1 MTSWRVAPALV
12 LALLPA
18 FQAPLPSPPAIGGRR
33 APDLPPVSIEEAY
46 GPLEIVDLERLAHSG
61 RSYHRR
67 LVQVRGVVGDL
78 VPGRY
83 LELREGTASVMLIP
97 LEDGDYHDY
106 ATLIGAD
113 VDVTGV
119 ARVLPA
125 NQASVP
131 CRGTSVPVSKCED
144 WDLPALPST
153 QPGWPSVS
161 ITVTKMMYRGTGRAP
176 GRSGAGAGGEA
187 VVGQFRGANL
197 CGDLPAASRRDG
209 ADWVLLAPDGPLWV
223 TGRDASGRGFRLD
236 PGHRGDTSRWLK
248 VAGKVMIAE
257 GVRYLKARKVEMIA
271 RPEDAQAAPC
281 PR

>member
-1 MTSWRVAPALV
+1 V
-12 LALLPA
+12 
-18 FQAPLPSPPAIGGRR
+18 G
-33 APDLPPVSIEEAY
+33 IEDAY
-46 GPLEIVDLERLAHSG
+46 GTLEIVDLERLAHSG

-83 LELREGTASVMLIP
+83 LDVREGAASVMLIA
-97 LEDGDYHDY
+97 LEEGDYHDY
-106 ATLIGAD
+106 ATLLGAD

-125 NQASVP
+125 MQRTVP
-131 CRGTSVPVSKCED
+131 CRGTTVPESKCED
-144 WDLPALPST
+144 WDLPALPNA
-153 QPGWPSVS
+153 QPGWPAVS
-161 ITVTKMMYRGTGRAP
+161 ITVTKMMDRGTGRSP
-176 GRSGAGAGGEA
+176 GRSDAGGAGEA

-197 CGDLPAASRRDG
+197 CGDLPVSSRRGG
-209 ADWVLLAPDGPLWV
+209 ADWVLLAADGPLWV
-223 TGRDASGRGFRLD
+223 TGRPAAGRGFRLD

-271 RPEDAQAAPC
+271 QPEEAQAAPC